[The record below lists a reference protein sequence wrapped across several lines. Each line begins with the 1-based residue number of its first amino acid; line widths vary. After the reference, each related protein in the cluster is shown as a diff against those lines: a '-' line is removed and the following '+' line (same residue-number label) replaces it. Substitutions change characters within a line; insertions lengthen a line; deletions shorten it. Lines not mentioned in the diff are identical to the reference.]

1 MNEFVIFIISVVI
14 LIGNVYFTRW
24 VFGID
29 EIIKMQKEQTRLLKI
44 ISEKIQRNT
53 NVTFET
59 QNSEKL
65 DSSKFTFDK
74 NVCPACKNPLYEFDK
89 KCTNCGLVISE

>member
-1 MNEFVIFIISVVI
+1 MNEYFILLISIVI

-24 VFGID
+24 VFRID
-29 EIIKMQKEQTRLLKI
+29 EIIETQKEQTKLLKI

-59 QNSEKL
+59 QNSEKS
-65 DSSKFTFDK
+65 DSSKFAFDK
-74 NVCPACKNPLYEFDK
+74 NVCPACQNPLYEFDK
-89 KCTNCGLVISE
+89 KCTNCGLVITE